1 MNVDEQGRFNGHGNG
16 RNRRAA
22 RMELRRGNADGEH
35 ELRRG
40 TSSSGESPQTAGRT
54 AMAISGPGVSATVTM
69 EVWTRAKNEQRQ
81 VHDTE
86 AIAWE
91 MGEQGKGKG
100 LAGTVSDFIEEKGK
114 GKRHQ
119 GERKGRPG
127 VSWPL
132 MPLIA

>member
-1 MNVDEQGRFNGHGNG
+1 VNGTTANRLERVTRRRHDEAWTGFGHV
-16 RNRRAA
+16 
-22 RMELRRGNADGEH
+22 
-35 ELRRG
+35 
-40 TSSSGESPQTAGRT
+40 SGEAPRT
-54 AMAISGPGVSATVTM
+54 AERTTTVWAISGDGVSATVTM
-69 EVWTRAKNEQRQ
+69 ARQTTEQVWTREKNEQRQ
-81 VHDTE
+81 VRDTE

-127 VSWPL
+127 SSWPL
-132 MPLIA
+132 MPLMA